1 MPDQRIKKIILITT
15 DSLYGMQSAAMVYRY
30 AKDNG
35 LSAVVKYV
43 RPTSDNTDALH
54 AIAYQPNPCIIC
66 FDNDALDFMSYES
79 GIKMIAHL
87 QNASDFFNVFRY
99 DSLDQISSYL
109 GVPKPDMTTDDH
121 AHAAVPYVGESHG

>member
-15 DSLYGMQSAAMVYRY
+15 DSIYGMQSAAMVYRY

-35 LSAVVKYV
+35 IPAVVEYV
-43 RPTSDNTDALH
+43 SPANHDADLLPV
-54 AIAYQPNPCIIC
+54 IAYLRDPCIIC
-66 FDNDALDFMSYES
+66 FDNEALDFMTYES
-79 GIKMIAHL
+79 GRKMISHL
-87 QNASDFFNVFRY
+87 QNTPDFFSVFRY
-99 DSLDQISSYL
+99 DSLDQLSSHL